1 MKNYSQRYSDLC
13 QEVIDEIVKF
23 GNVKL
28 NEDEDFYTLYELPR
42 TSWVSKH
49 SDYISLAITELVS
62 NVEIPYV
69 ETVSLND
76 AEETMPLRLEELEI
90 NELISLLEYLQ
101 CMHSETIK
109 N

>member
-1 MKNYSQRYSDLC
+1 MKTYSERYSDLC
-13 QEVIDEIVKF
+13 QEIIDEIVKF

-49 SDYISLAITELVS
+49 SCYISLAITELVS
-62 NVEIPYV
+62 NVEVPCV
-69 ETVSLND
+69 ETVNLDD
-76 AEETMPLRLEELEI
+76 AEETMTFRLDELEF
-90 NELISLLEYLQ
+90 NELIILLEYLQ
-101 CMHSETIK
+101 YSHSETIK